1 MTKPKTNCILWDA
14 NVAIDAIQ
22 KDPEH
27 WQDIAPYLKE
37 AENGRLS
44 IVLSE
49 VTVSEVTA
57 LNGLNDVG
65 VSVQDQARLIRD
77 WLENPYIVRR
87 NFDRGVTELA
97 VELGRLHHIKRAGD
111 KAVIATAIFYEV
123 PTVHTYDDKLL
134 ALDGLTHGTFSLR
147 VVKPNYYKDTL
158 FGNIEEAADS

>member
-1 MTKPKTNCILWDA
+1 MTKPKTTCVVWDA
-14 NVAIDAIQ
+14 NVTIDAIQ
-22 KDPEH
+22 QDAEH

-37 AENGRLS
+37 AENGRLT

-49 VTVSEVTA
+49 VTVSEVTT
-57 LNGLNDVG
+57 LNGLNGVG

-87 NFDRGVTELA
+87 TFDRGIAELA

-111 KAVIATAIFYEV
+111 KAVVATAVFYEV
-123 PTVHTYDDKLL
+123 PIIHTYDGKLL

-147 VVKPNYYKDTL
+147 IVKPNYYKDTL
-158 FGNIEEAADS
+158 FGNIEEANDS